1 MPSTLFPSTITQQVN
16 QMTTPTPQLI
26 NTMVNPNQ
34 QLQGQ
39 TPQNNQEEILKVWN
53 LIKNSGD
60 PNQAMT
66 TIMNQNPE
74 FKKAVEAINML
85 GNPEKLFYERAKQKG
100 VDPNSIISL
109 LK

>member
-1 MPSTLFPSTITQQVN
+1 
-16 QMTTPTPQLI
+16 MT
-26 NTMVNPNQ
+26 
-34 QLQGQ
+34 
-39 TPQNNQEEILKVWN
+39 
-53 LIKNSGD
+53 S
-60 PNQAMT
+60 
-66 TIMNQNPE
+66 IMSQNPG

>member
-1 MPSTLFPSTITQQVN
+1 MPSTLFPQSVIQQN
-16 QMTTPTPQLI
+16 RMATPTPQLI
-26 NTMVNPNQ
+26 NTMANPNQ

-39 TPQNNQEEILKVWN
+39 TQQNNQEEILKVWN
-53 LIKNSGD
+53 LVKSSSN
-60 PNQAMT
+60 PEQAMT
-66 TIMNQNPE
+66 SIMSQNPG